1 MENMSTFRLLQV
13 FGDPVRW
20 LLIDL
25 LTVHG
30 ELTTAELGR
39 LVPRARTGM
48 DFHLQELESVGC
60 VEGEGEGRKR
70 RWRSLGQPHLELTDD
85 QAGDDQMELAVLI
98 TERALVNRRTQ
109 RMKAWTELR
118 RESQWAPWREAGI
131 STDGVLPPM
140 QPEDLDRLQ
149 SRILEVVREFR
160 EELARSETPSTGQ
173 PVFINLHATP
183 LMADDQVR

>member
-1 MENMSTFRLLQV
+1 MEDMSTFRHLQV
-13 FGDPVRW
+13 FADPVR
-20 LLIDL
+20 LLLVDL

-39 LVPRARTGM
+39 LVPRARSGM
-48 DFHLQELESVGC
+48 DFHLQELEDVG
-60 VEGEGEGRKR
+60 VVTGEGDGRTR
-70 RWRSLGQPHLELTDD
+70 RWRSLGQPYLELTDD
-85 QAGDDQMELAVLI
+85 QAGDDQLELAVLAA
-98 TERALVNRRTQ
+98 ERALVNRRTQ

-140 QPEDLDRLQ
+140 QPEDLVRLQ
-149 SRILEVVREFR
+149 TRILEVVRDFR
-160 EELARSETPSTGQ
+160 KELAENETPSTGQ

-183 LMADDQVR
+183 LTADDQIR